1 MALECR
7 ATYICDMSLQSL
19 WNDLAALVAQVP
31 QFLILA
37 ITVLAVA
44 AGVAGSILRRQF
56 PAAGALLRAGS
67 TFGLAGILVF
77 VVLQVSHLDPRFE
90 MAIPEIGLPE
100 QQVEG
105 GETRV
110 PLAPDG
116 HFWVRAEV
124 NGVPAGFLVDT
135 GASITTLNEETAA
148 SAGLEPRTGGIP
160 IVMQTANGPISA
172 QVATID
178 TLQFGNIT
186 ASGLDAAIAPNIGRT
201 NVLGMNML
209 RRLASWRVEGET
221 MILVP
226 VQSDVAPANG
236 SD

>member
-1 MALECR
+1 
-7 ATYICDMSLQSL
+7 MSLQSL

-31 QFLILA
+31 DYLILA
-37 ITVLAVA
+37 MTVLAVA
-44 AGVAGSILRRQF
+44 AGVSGSILRRTF
-56 PAAGALLRAGS
+56 PAAGALLRTGS
-67 TFGLAGILVF
+67 TFGLAGILVL
-77 VVLQVSHLDPRFE
+77 VVLQISHFDPRFE
-90 MAIPEIGLPE
+90 MAIPEMGAPE
-100 QQVEG
+100 QRVEG

-110 PLAPDG
+110 ALAPDG
-116 HFWVRAEV
+116 HFWIRAEV

-148 SAGLEPRTGGIP
+148 AAGLEPRTGGIP
-160 IVMQTANGPISA
+160 IVMQTANGPITA

-178 TLQFGNIT
+178 RLQFGNIS

-226 VQSDVAPANG
+226 VQSDTGQTNSG
-236 SD
+236 D